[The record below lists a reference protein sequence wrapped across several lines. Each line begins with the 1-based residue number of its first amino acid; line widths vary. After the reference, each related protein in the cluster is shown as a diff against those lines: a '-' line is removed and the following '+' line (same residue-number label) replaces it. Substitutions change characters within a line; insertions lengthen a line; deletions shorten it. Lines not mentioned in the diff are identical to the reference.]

1 MTIQKV
7 TVEEFTQNV
16 GDIHGKGKRAT
27 PEVAAM
33 LQLEVGEALKITTE
47 HKHYQIKKDGPR
59 YIKKSTTGNTM
70 CSMYMRLKRA
80 SIRREI
86 KIDAKCIDGTVWVLR
101 REDNSLV
108 I

>member
-7 TVEEFTQNV
+7 AIEEFTQNV

-47 HKHYQIKKDGPR
+47 HKHYPIK
-59 YIKKSTTGNTM
+59 ISTTGNTM

-101 REDNSLV
+101 TV
-108 I
+108 